1 MTLQIKYE
9 KRLEVTYYSTY
20 DDGVGAICHQLV
32 ERELGNPAA
41 DGVAPGMGDLL
52 GEEVST
58 NKA

>member
-1 MTLQIKYE
+1 MYNSI
-9 KRLEVTYYSTY
+9 Y

-32 ERELGNPAA
+32 ERELGKPVVEGP
-41 DGVAPGMGDLL
+41 GVAPGIGDLL